1 METNNKKV
9 TWKFYLSVFLAL
21 VMVFI
26 ISAEKIL
33 GRPLEFFLSFW
44 WFYGL
49 SVGLAISGFMDL
61 KKGFFKTM
69 LFTTLIVIV
78 YFIIIMIVRDWVE
91 INYV

>member
-1 METNNKKV
+1 MENNKKKV
-9 TWKFYLSVFLAL
+9 AWKFYLSAFLAL

-26 ISAEKIL
+26 ISAEKVL

-61 KKGFFKTM
+61 KKSFFKTM
-69 LFTTLIVIV
+69 LLTTLLVLLYFAVIV
-78 YFIIIMIVRDWVE
+78 VVR
-91 INYV
+91 NYVEVNYV